1 MTTQTALDIAGLE
14 KTIEEMLDKKLNERF
29 SSLEAQ
35 LEGLSQQL
43 QAIQQDTLSDRVT
56 LLVFSGDMDKL
67 MSAFIIGAGAVAM
80 GMEVSMYFT
89 FWGLTALKKQNVYN
103 GKSIPEKMMAMM
115 LPTGPDKVGTSKMNM
130 FGVGP
135 AFFKMMM
142 DKSNVETLPDLIT
155 INRELGVKMIAC
167 QMTMGVMGITK
178 EELIDELEYGGA
190 GTYIGE
196 ASDSKITLFI

>member
-1 MTTQTALDIAGLE
+1 MI
-14 KTIEEMLDKKLNERF
+14 DKKLDERF
-29 SSLEAQ
+29 SSFEAQ
-35 LEGLSQQL
+35 FEGLSKQL
-43 QAIQQDTLSDRVT
+43 ESIQNDNLSDRVT

-89 FWGLTALKKQNVYN
+89 FWGLTALKKQSLYE

-115 LPTGPDKVGTSKMNM
+115 LPEGPDKVGTSKMNM
-130 FGVGP
+130 LGFGP

-142 DKSNVETLPDLIT
+142 GKNNVETLPDLIN
-155 INRELGVKMIAC
+155 INKELGVKMIAC

-178 EELIDELEYGGA
+178 EELIDDLEYGGA